1 MSRAWGGP
9 RTSGYSS
16 VDKVLTSVSFHFL
29 ISRKCLNMGF
39 YRCLPGRTAG
49 RNKGVSSAW
58 QQPSVDRRLKEPAG
72 ICWKG
77 CFILISAS
85 LWDTVH
91 CTREA
96 PE

>member
-9 RTSGYSS
+9 PTSGYSS
-16 VDKVLTSVSFHFL
+16 LGKVLTSVSFHFL
-29 ISRKCLNMGF
+29 ISRKRLKMGF
-39 YRCLPGRTAG
+39 YRCSPGRTAG
-49 RNKGVSSAW
+49 RNKGVGSAW
-58 QQPSVDRRLKEPAG
+58 QRRSVDGPLAKPAG

-77 CFILISAS
+77 CFTLISAS

-91 CTREA
+91 CTRGA